1 MEKVLDRE
9 KGPLSG
15 FMVKPP
21 YRCIV
26 PRPWLG
32 LVPEWARRFLLPEF
46 LLRTHV
52 WVVHFNGNSA
62 YFKSQEAANCA
73 RRGMTLRMGMLK
85 GNGEEMITPEEL
97 ALVETKELYEEI
109 ARRSCACLI
118 VMNFSRTETESE
130 TRIFWDGGE
139 VMALGLAEYTKQH
152 ILRKNI
158 LRDAEN
164 SGEEG

>member
-1 MEKVLDRE
+1 
-9 KGPLSG
+9 
-15 FMVKPP
+15 
-21 YRCIV
+21 
-26 PRPWLG
+26 
-32 LVPEWARRFLLPEF
+32 
-46 LLRTHV
+46 
-52 WVVHFNGNSA
+52 
-62 YFKSQEAANCA
+62 
-73 RRGMTLRMGMLK
+73 
-85 GNGEEMITPEEL
+85 MITPEEL

-158 LRDAEN
+158 LRDAEKP
-164 SGEEG
+164 GEKG